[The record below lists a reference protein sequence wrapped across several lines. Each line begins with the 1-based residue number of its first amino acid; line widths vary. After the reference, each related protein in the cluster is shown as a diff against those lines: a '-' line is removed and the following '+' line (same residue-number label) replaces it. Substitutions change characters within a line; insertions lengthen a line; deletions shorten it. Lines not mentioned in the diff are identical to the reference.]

1 MHFLILG
8 IIAYIFNPIVEL
20 VIPIGRQIKASK
32 AEIEIH
38 PVIAEAKTRKGS
50 V

>member
-1 MHFLILG
+1 MCICGKDPLV
-8 IIAYIFNPIVEL
+8 FNPIVEL
-20 VIPIGRQIKASK
+20 VIPTGVLRKEAK

-38 PVIAEAKTRKGS
+38 PVTTEAKITKFS